1 MRKTFIW
8 ATLLLVLCTGTS
20 CIRTMGEMSGRIPP
34 SERCYAGTR
43 NVFIFPSIAGAM
55 SAGSH
60 SHSGASNPVGTAAFY
75 SLLLLDLPIEFAL
88 DTVLLPL
95 DIVIYSCYCIRPP
108 LDKYFYDNDL
118 SGMKAQLEKGADP
131 NAVTPWFKVR
141 RPLLLTAYYTGKE
154 DFFRLL
160 LDHGAKILFE
170 IPQSYD
176 NQKSGMIKYA
186 FKNGCPEEL
195 LEHPKAKFVISD
207 IILQNLEYPY
217 KASPDDKSLVDVLT
231 MLMDFGFPPHE
242 WDMTKGGRPSMQTPL
257 DVVMANEAMET
268 EAKDRLVAAMMAHGA
283 KSYAETNHLKSS
295 DKHLQIDGMAILPM
309 FQPVVDVFKA
319 SSHADLFRISDS
331 YDSVDGPVLVIDKPL
346 IHDVLHGDSYQ
357 KETLYRQKIP
367 FRRRISQTEW
377 SPGIEYLDVPAE
389 YRVVLTPP
397 GKRLPSRRPQ
407 GMPSQR
413 GFWEA
418 WFTLPTCELYV
429 EHAMHCGNWPDKDL
443 LKACLLHMQ
452 LKNDR
457 DLLRRLIYAP
467 SEVEPSIMD
476 AIGWPAKH
484 NYNDGSP
491 LDKLNWNATRNPGT
505 YQITKEVEKWL
516 SQATE
521 ELQRL
526 GISAKWRLASGYDAS
541 MSYTFSTHRD
551 LSEVRLESLPLAPHP
566 EEIIVIIHRRD
577 LQHSYPV
584 VEHPWGYE
592 GKDYWNW
599 EIHQP
604 SYRIKTKHIRG
615 TVHGD
620 IFLYYG
626 DSVTKERLDALRHAL
641 EKLFK

>member
-1 MRKTFIW
+1 
-8 ATLLLVLCTGTS
+8 
-20 CIRTMGEMSGRIPP
+20 MGEMSGRIPP

-283 KSYAETNHLKSS
+283 KSYADTNHLKSS
-295 DKHLQIDGMAILPM
+295 DKHLQIDGMGIGLKMMRPEIWRTLAHPETKDPIYRWTHMFREAMGDRFYLAGTAALTSPGLEDCDATRIGGDIVHPNKPVQWDNVLMQASATLRRYYSHNIVAWNDPDTLMVDPKALTMEEARITTTVVGLPGQVM
-309 FQPVVDVFKA
+309 FSGDKLTQLPPERMRLIQTDLPVVDTRPMCLYPINELLPVWNLAVKTPYQTWNVVA
-319 SSHADLFRISDS
+319 LFNW
-331 YDSVDGPVLVIDKPL
+331 G
-346 IHDVLHGDSYQ
+346 
-357 KETLYRQKIP
+357 EERQKIP
-367 FRRRISQTEW
+367 VSFEELGLDADR
-377 SPGIEYLDVPAE
+377 EYALYE
-389 YRVVLTPP
+389 T
-397 GKRLPSRRPQ
+397 
-407 GMPSQR
+407 
-413 GFWEA
+413 WE
-418 WFTLPTCELYV
+418 
-429 EHAMHCGNWPDKDL
+429 
-443 LKACLLHMQ
+443 
-452 LKNDR
+452 
-457 DLLRRLIYAP
+457 
-467 SEVEPSIMD
+467 
-476 AIGWPAKH
+476 
-484 NYNDGSP
+484 
-491 LDKLNWNATRNPGT
+491 
-505 YQITKEVEKWL
+505 EKWL
-516 SQATE
+516 
-521 ELQRL
+521 
-526 GISAKWRLASGYDAS
+526 GYAKDG
-541 MSYTFSTHRD
+541 FSVDVPPHA
-551 LSEVRLESLPLAPHP
+551 VRLVAVHPRSDRPILLSSDRHITRGAQDVAAVAMKGTSLAFDVRLVADHPVTVRFLLPDGWRYGGSDADCRLEAGGRILAVRLVSPRSETVSRTIPL
-566 EEIIVIIHRRD
+566 
-577 LQHSYPV
+577 V
-584 VEHPWGYE
+584 V
-592 GKDYWNW
+592 
-599 EIHQP
+599 
-604 SYRIKTKHIRG
+604 R
-615 TVHGD
+615 
-620 IFLYYG
+620 
-626 DSVTKERLDALRHAL
+626 
-641 EKLFK
+641 